1 MKYSASLSVIR
12 TGISFELYSRFCNAS
27 AFSTI
32 LKQLLLLS
40 LKTYLIHV
48 QDGYDVNNDPV
59 GLLKTPRTIR
69 KQDTSLQ

>member
-1 MKYSASLSVIR
+1 MKYSASLNVVE
-12 TGISFELYSRFCNAS
+12 TGISFELYSRFCNVTS
-27 AFSTI
+27 FSTI
-32 LKQLLLLS
+32 LKQFLLLS

-48 QDGYDVNNDPV
+48 HDGYDVNNDPV